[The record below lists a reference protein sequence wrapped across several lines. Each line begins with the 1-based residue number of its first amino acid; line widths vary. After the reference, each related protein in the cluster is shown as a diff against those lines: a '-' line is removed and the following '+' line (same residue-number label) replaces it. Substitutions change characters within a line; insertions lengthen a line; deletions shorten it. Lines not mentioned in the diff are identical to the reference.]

1 MSTEIVKHEDLWDGE
16 NIRRMADLLR
26 KMLPGGERL
35 SDGEVLALAQAARV
49 MKRNPL
55 AGEIWAIAGKGV
67 TDGYRGLIK
76 DAKPGSYN
84 YRYRNP
90 KPEEVTAHEIR
101 ERDIAC
107 ICELYIFEEARQ
119 CRELGIPYEPVLG
132 IGIVREEERYQTET
146 WDANTRRR
154 IALPREKWQPIAPP
168 TGRSWFWRAEIR
180 ALKDA
185 LRRGGLAYTDD
196 EEHEIRA
203 IAEEMGVDTTGAT
216 NATQVV
222 RLIETHAALEESR
235 MKQAEYIAATEQA
248 FGQDIAQEVAKARV
262 QQAADDL
269 YGPDPSSP
277 PRPPI
282 FWQIPIEWIDRLME
296 RANETTNGYYRHIKH
311 VENTL
316 LKEGFAVV
324 DKTNVTQALQA
335 LIRHAEGKTAEG
347 TIAEKKDAT
356 VEKVVH

>member
-1 MSTEIVKHEDLWDGE
+1 MNTEIVKYGQGIWDVE

-49 MKRNPL
+49 MGRNPL

-76 DAKPGSYN
+76 DAKPGSYT

-90 KPEEVTAHEIR
+90 KPNEITAHEIR
-101 ERDIAC
+101 ERDIAR

-119 CRELGIPYEPVLG
+119 CRELGIPYEPVTG
-132 IGIVREEERYQTET
+132 IGIVREEERYQTEA
-146 WDANTRRR
+146 WDASTRRR

-185 LRRGGLAYTDD
+185 LRRAGLAYAEYA
-196 EEHEIRA
+196 EEEEIRVTA
-203 IAEEMGVDTTGAT
+203 NEVM
-216 NATQVV
+216 Q
-222 RLIETHAALEESR
+222 LEEGKR
-235 MKQAEYIAATEQA
+235 QREEYIAATEQTL
-248 FGQDIAQEVAKARV
+248 GPEIAREVAKAQV
-262 QQAADDL
+262 QQDIDDL
-269 YGPDPSSP
+269 YGPDPDAP
-277 PRPPI
+277 EQAPKPQEFWQ
-282 FWQIPIEWIDRLME
+282 FWQIPEAWRARLME
-296 RANETTNGYYRHIKH
+296 RANEETNGYYNHIMH

-316 LKEGFAVV
+316 RKEGFAAV
-324 DKTNVTQALQA
+324 DKANVTRALQA
-335 LIRHAEGKTAEG
+335 LVKHAQMKAE
-347 TIAEKKDAT
+347 AT
-356 VEKVVH
+356 ERA